1 MPASGLLIVG
11 LLAAL
16 GAGFGTG
23 WALRG
28 ERTSKVVEAQ
38 TELIAQVQENQAVL
52 LESAQ
57 KPVVLDA
64 ELKLQLANTPVQCLA
79 SEGGDPKSVVCQ
91 WATCVQHGTSSAQR
105 PECSDITD
113 LMVEVL
119 RAEHAPGSE

>member
-79 SEGGDPKSVVCQ
+79 PEGGDPKSVVCQ